1 MKRKRQVRS
10 QIRNCQPSERPDPF
24 KPPKSWYFERGNVGN
39 IKYHYDHSRKC
50 TSRGSPF
57 TDMSDWQHQK
67 LAANWQYNQRVDS
80 HVQDLSRHC
89 PHKTITDGFIKLTDS
104 RFDTNYGS
112 TFLAGEIT
120 ETSPERARLRMRNT
134 MQGKSKS
141 FSFSGRVS
149 LDNSVQHVTNP
160 VSSRMNEYS
169 NMSKQNQ
176 SKFSESLPLG
186 VKRPLVA
193 NLANVPTVKIGQYS
207 KRDPDK
213 LFYPQGQHPISSDT
227 EGHGGVYYN
236 TQNYGKIVWNN
247 NSSHVLPFERN
258 VVPMKDQIKRIESV
272 TRKTKV
278 LD

>member
-1 MKRKRQVRS
+1 M
-10 QIRNCQPSERPDPF
+10 
-24 KPPKSWYFERGNVGN
+24 
-39 IKYHYDHSRKC
+39 
-50 TSRGSPF
+50 
-57 TDMSDWQHQK
+57 
-67 LAANWQYNQRVDS
+67 
-80 HVQDLSRHC
+80 
-89 PHKTITDGFIKLTDS
+89 
-104 RFDTNYGS
+104 
-112 TFLAGEIT
+112 
-120 ETSPERARLRMRNT
+120 
-134 MQGKSKS
+134 
-141 FSFSGRVS
+141 
-149 LDNSVQHVTNP
+149 
-160 VSSRMNEYS
+160 
-169 NMSKQNQ
+169 
-176 SKFSESLPLG
+176 G